1 VLGGS
6 RGLLVSAVVLEP
18 SAAVAQAATR
28 YVSTDGTDLA
38 NNCLVQV
45 SPCATIQHAIDEA
58 AAADTVEVAAGT
70 YVEALTVSKEI
81 MLHGPNAG
89 VDPNTGSRGPE
100 AVIDGGS
107 GTAVI
112 PEVPNIAIEGFTI
125 STDDAGF
132 PIYTAGTDV
141 TGLTVSNNILGSGVR
156 ALSVATS
163 GEDLS
168 ILRNRIDGGA
178 YGMHFG
184 TGTYANVRINENVV
198 LGPVDTYAIFINGN
212 GAIDG
217 FELIGNRITDTSN
230 IAANITEGL
239 VSGNSFDVDAAG
251 AMNLQINLHDS
262 SLTDNSFD
270 GNATTGCLQLFG
282 SQFGL
287 VPSKKVT
294 VSGNNFDDCNVYGIQ
309 LSPDVEEITII
320 GNTIVAAKEGIN
332 TRNIDPWD
340 VTGNQVE
347 IVANRIVGS
356 TDAGISNSVAGT
368 LDARNNWWGCNAGP
382 GGPGCGVAVGSVET
396 SPHIVLSGEAGSA
409 ELAPGASTPVSARL
423 DLNSAGEPVVGIP
436 DGPSVSFAALLGSF
450 SPATVQLTS
459 GTASSTFTAGSQ
471 VGPAGVE
478 VEVDGEEV
486 AVPLTIVSPPPP
498 PPPSEGEPE
507 IEAANDGKRKIV
519 PKGGSFV
526 IATLEC
532 PAEGCTILAKTHRV
546 KLGGKVYNV
555 KAVLRH
561 WIAGGESTRVRLVL
575 TRAARRA
582 LATAGKGWAKVGLTV
597 ITADG
602 KTTTHT
608 VTLGLRLR
616 APRTSSGR

>member
-1 VLGGS
+1 M
-6 RGLLVSAVVLEP
+6 GLLVF
-18 SAAVAQAATR
+18 AAVLGPGAAGAQAATR
-28 YVSTDGTDLA
+28 YVSTSGTDPA
-38 NNCLVQV
+38 NNCLVQAL
-45 SPCATIQHAIDEA
+45 PCATIQHAIDEA

-70 YVEALTVSKEI
+70 YVEALTVLKEI
-81 MLHGPNAG
+81 TLRGPNAG

-107 GTAVI
+107 GTAVF
-112 PEVPNIAIEGFTI
+112 PQVPNIAIEGFTI

-132 PIYTAGTDV
+132 PIYTGGTDV
-141 TGLTVSNNILGSGVR
+141 TGLTVSDNILGSGVR
-156 ALSVATS
+156 ALTVATS

-168 ILRNRIDGGA
+168 VLRNRIDGGG
-178 YGMHFG
+178 YGVHFG
-184 TGTYANVRINENVV
+184 AGAYANVRINENVV
-198 LGPVDTYAIFINGN
+198 LGPVDFYSIFINGN
-212 GAIDG
+212 GAIGG
-217 FELIGNRITDTSN
+217 FELIGNTITDTSN

-239 VSGNSFDVDAAG
+239 VSGNNFDVDAAG

-262 SLTDNSFD
+262 SLTDNTFD
-270 GNATTGCLQLFG
+270 GNTTTGCLQLFG

-287 VPSKKVT
+287 VPSKNVT
-294 VSGNNFDDCNVYGIQ
+294 VSENNFDDCNVYGIQ
-309 LSPDVEEITII
+309 LSPDIEEITII
-320 GNTIVAAKEGIN
+320 GNTITDAKEGIN
-332 TRNIDPWD
+332 TRNVEPLDPWD

-347 IVANRIVGS
+347 IVANRIVRS
-356 TDAGISNSVAGT
+356 TDAGISNSVLGT
-368 LDARNNWWGCNAGP
+368 LHARNNWWGCNAGP
-382 GGPGCGVAVGSVET
+382 GGPGCGVAVGSVEA

-423 DLNSAGEPVVGIP
+423 DLNSAGEPVAGIP
-436 DGPSVSFAALLGSF
+436 GGPSVSFAALLGSF
-450 SPATVQLTS
+450 SPATVPLTS
-459 GTASSTFTAGSQ
+459 GVASSTFTAGSQ

-486 AVPLTIVSPPPP
+486 AVPLTIVGTPPPP
-498 PPPSEGEPE
+498 PAAPEEPE
-507 IEAANDGKRKIV
+507 IEVANDGKPKVV
-519 PKGGSFV
+519 PRGGSFV

-532 PAEGCTILAKTHRV
+532 PAEGCTVLAKTHRV

-555 KAVLRH
+555 RAVLRH

-582 LATAGKGWAKVGLTV
+582 LAAAGRGWATVGLTV

-602 KTTTHT
+602 KTMTHT

-616 APRTSSGR
+616 APRTSGGR